1 MKIKQWITSLLFTS
15 LLLAI
20 QSSAFASPATDKSI
34 DKLMQLSNI
43 SEIFKQSTK
52 DMQPYFDEQAED
64 LVRQVTGAQTLNIDQ
79 QNAVLQI
86 SALYSEVQQRI
97 TTDPKFINMFK
108 ALFKKTFTEEEV
120 QANIEFLS
128 TPIGQSINQKMN
140 LLMSDMML
148 ETTKFSQEQ
157 MLKEENQ
164 KLIKQKMEAILVPL
178 VQGQED

>member
-1 MKIKQWITSLLFTS
+1 
-15 LLLAI
+15 
-20 QSSAFASPATDKSI
+20 
-34 DKLMQLSNI
+34 
-43 SEIFKQSTK
+43 
-52 DMQPYFDEQAED
+52 
-64 LVRQVTGAQTLNIDQ
+64 
-79 QNAVLQI
+79 
-86 SALYSEVQQRI
+86 
-97 TTDPKFINMFK
+97 MFK

-178 VQGQED
+178 VQGRED